1 MGRSTNTVL
10 AVLAVLLFSS
20 SRILAKIPIK
30 CEGSGGLKYLWGDA
44 LSDSPNCIG
53 PNNAPYPTPAIERS
67 FRGSNLWS
75 GSSRT
80 GRSRNTIDPYI
91 TQKALLAA
99 HEYNF
104 GDINGPS
111 ISRTGRAANVSPTTT
126 CTGTPSRLCKT
137 RYNTTAP
144 MYGVSLTSGQPVT
157 IVQKFPDLLQQVVF
171 EVCESSEC
179 DVVRGECTQTYVP
192 YLFLVIPLGPVTL
205 TGQDYVLVESGCVCR
220 PKYASQS
227 NQEASAMASIPRL

>member
-1 MGRSTNTVL
+1 MNFKHASKWTILTIVLSFISEVLTKRNTL
-10 AVLAVLLFSS
+10 
-20 SRILAKIPIK
+20 K
-30 CEGSGGLKYLWGDA
+30 CEGGENLKYLWGDA
-44 LSDSPNCIG
+44 LSDSPDCLG
-53 PNNAPYPTPAIERS
+53 PNDMPYPTAAIERS
-67 FRGSNLWS
+67 LKINQWGGNH
-75 GSSRT
+75 RT
-80 GRSRNTIDPYI
+80 GRSQKSTIDPFI
-91 TQKALLAA
+91 TRKALMRA
-99 HEYNF
+99 HELS
-104 GDINGPS
+104 NGNEEAL
-111 ISRTGRAANVSPTTT
+111 ISRTGKAAYMSSTNA

-171 EVCESSEC
+171 EVCETKEC

-220 PKYASQS
+220 PKYASQTVQDS
-227 NQEASAMASIPRL
+227 NPIPAIPVL

>member
-1 MGRSTNTVL
+1 MERRWIFKNILSITIFYTVISL
-10 AVLAVLLFSS
+10 SKQKASQ
-20 SRILAKIPIK
+20 K
-30 CEGSGGLKYLWGDA
+30 CEGGAGLKYLWGDA
-44 LSDSPNCIG
+44 LIDTPGCLG
-53 PNNAPYPTPAIERS
+53 PHDTPYPDATITRM
-67 FRGSNLWS
+67 FKNQNIWN

-80 GRSRNTIDPYI
+80 ARFKRTIDPML
-91 TQKALLAA
+91 TRKALLAA
-99 HEYNF
+99 HQ
-104 GDINGPS
+104 INTGETLS
-111 ISRTGRAANVSPTTT
+111 TLSRTARSTQSTT
-126 CTGTPSRLCKT
+126 CSSTPSRLCKT

-220 PKYASQS
+220 PKYASQLT
-227 NQEASAMASIPRL
+227 NQEASAVASIPRL

>member
-1 MGRSTNTVL
+1 MIPKIRQYFIVS
-10 AVLAVLLFSS
+10 LFVCTRLSKAEPS
-20 SRILAKIPIK
+20 NLPTECRGGK
-30 CEGSGGLKYLWGDA
+30 GLKYLWGDA

-53 PNNAPYPTPAIERS
+53 PTNHPYPTEAIERS
-67 FRGSNLWS
+67 FKGSNPWL
-75 GSSRT
+75 GSFRT
-80 GRSRNTIDPYI
+80 ARSKKTIDPFL
-91 TQKALLAA
+91 TREALLASYE
-99 HEYNF
+99 HN
-104 GDINGPS
+104 INGLTA
-111 ISRTGRAANVSPTTT
+111 SRQARALNLSPNT
-126 CTGTPSRLCKT
+126 CGGTPTRLCKT

-179 DVVRGECTQTYVP
+179 DLVRGECTQTYVP

-220 PKYASQS
+220 PKYSTQA
-227 NQEASAMASIPRL
+227 NQDPSVSSIPKL